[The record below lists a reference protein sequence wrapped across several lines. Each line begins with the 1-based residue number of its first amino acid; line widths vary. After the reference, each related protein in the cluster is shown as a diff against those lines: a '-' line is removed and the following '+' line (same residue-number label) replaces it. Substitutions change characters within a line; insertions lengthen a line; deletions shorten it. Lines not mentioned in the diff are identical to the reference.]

1 MGRARVLRDL
11 GHPEV
16 IELKEQLIGQ
26 LRGRCENMKKAKSYL
41 SPGLFILVILLVWE
55 VGARIYNKSF
65 VLPSPTDIALKLWE
79 LKSVLFL
86 VHLPA
91 TLLIM
96 VIGLLISIVV
106 GIGLAVW
113 MYMSKSAEKTFYPI
127 IIASQTIPTI
137 ALAPIFVVWF
147 GYSIWSKVIVTFLI
161 TFFPLTVSTF
171 DGLRSSNKD
180 LKELLLTMGA
190 SKKDIFLKLDVPSAL
205 PSIFSGLKV
214 AVTVSVIGAAIGE
227 WLGAQAGL
235 GYFSRRMM
243 TQFDGAAVFAPIVLL
258 SVVGIVLFL
267 LVIWLEKICL
277 KWRK

>member
-1 MGRARVLRDL
+1 
-11 GHPEV
+11 
-16 IELKEQLIGQ
+16 
-26 LRGRCENMKKAKSYL
+26 MKKLTSYMY
-41 SPGLFILVILLVWE
+41 SSLFVFIFIMIWE
-55 VGARIYNKSF
+55 IGARIYNKSF
-65 VLPSPTDIALKLWE
+65 VLPSPTDILAKLWE
-79 LKSVLFL
+79 LKAVLL
-86 VHLPA
+86 LEHLPA
-91 TLLIM
+91 TSLIIL
-96 VIGLLISIVV
+96 IGLVASIII
-106 GIGLAVW
+106 GAGLAVW
-113 MYMSKSAEKTFYPI
+113 MNMSKIAEKTFYPL

-180 LKELLLTMGA
+180 LKELLMTMGA
-190 SKKDIFLKLDVPSAL
+190 SRKDIFFKLDVPSAL
-205 PSIFSGLKV
+205 PSFFSGLKV

-258 SVVGIVLFL
+258 SIVGILLFL
-267 LVIWLEKICL
+267 FVSWLEKICL